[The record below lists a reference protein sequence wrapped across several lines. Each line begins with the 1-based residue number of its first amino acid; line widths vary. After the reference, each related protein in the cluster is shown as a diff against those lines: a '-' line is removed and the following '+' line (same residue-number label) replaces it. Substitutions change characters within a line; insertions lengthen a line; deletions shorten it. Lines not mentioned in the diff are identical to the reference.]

1 MGDIISRFWDVS
13 TPGSGRLSRFPK
25 VGEPDGAVPT
35 RPDRR
40 ELDLNADARDALQA
54 LREAGRFPS
63 VEKLSKASGVSE
75 SGINRMLAY
84 PKETGANL
92 ETLSKVIDALET
104 DPVSFFL
111 SSPRYS
117 ARNVDPLAGELR
129 RILTEAQLKEVVDL
143 TRRLKRLGAVDAVL
157 AAVRA
162 GLRAID
168 KGSR

>member
-1 MGDIISRFWDVS
+1 MGDSISRFWDVS
-13 TPGSGRLSRFPK
+13 TPSFGRLGGFPK
-25 VGEPDGAVPT
+25 VGESKVAVPT
-35 RPDRR
+35 RTTRR
-40 ELDLNADARDALQA
+40 ETDLNADARDSLQA

-63 VEKLSKASGVSE
+63 VEKLARSSGVSE

-143 TRRLKRLGAVDAVL
+143 ARRLKRLGMIDAVIT
-157 AAVRA
+157 AIRA
-162 GLRAID
+162 GLRALD
-168 KGSR
+168 RGTR